1 VRILSISGEN
11 VASLGRFTVRLDQEP
26 LRSAGIFA
34 IVGPTGAGKSSL
46 LDALCLAL
54 YHQVPRLADAVA
66 QGITFPSALGA
77 VSVRD
82 AAHLVRR
89 GTRTA
94 FAEVEFVAGDG
105 VAYRAHW
112 GYRAPKRKG
121 AASQEETWLAD
132 AATGKILFD
141 RKKECAERIQE
152 LLGLDFAQFT
162 RTVLLAQGQFAAF
175 LKSNVADER
184 ATILERLTGT
194 ELYARIGKAIAERK
208 GAETHRLD
216 ELRERR
222 QALPLLG
229 AEERAAAETARAR
242 VTAELL
248 AIAGSAE
255 RVEGARQL
263 ALERQRVEAEA
274 AAVEP
279 ALAEA
284 TAQIEALEPQVAAR
298 AGAQAALEQRWQALQ
313 PALDRAIELDARIA
327 TLSATL
333 AAQGDA
339 LARQRQ
345 AQLDREAQLV
355 RAREDLAR
363 RERELGEREEWLAAQ
378 AHLAPLARE
387 RRFVAE
393 QLSCYLA
400 QHRRRRELGER
411 IEQVRVGLPAAVAAE
426 EDVRRRLAEVAGR
439 LVGVEVARLP
449 GRLEELARR
458 ERQLELGGAIAA
470 ARQRRDDA
478 ARVAAGL
485 ASGLAAANERVE
497 HAERAYGAG
506 AEVAEGAVARLRAR
520 LEEGQPCPVCGAT
533 SHPYRAL
540 TEAALREQVEALR
553 SERAAAVAERDALRE
568 QEQRARAVQAQAVE
582 ELTRL
587 EPALEALRVEDPEV
601 LACVTPDA
609 VAALRARL
617 QARLEASQ
625 ALPALELELEQSSGE
640 LRRLRESLAHLEE
653 EARSSEDGRAEAER
667 KLAPLWAVAEW
678 RAPLE
683 ARGEPFLEEQR
694 AALEQHAVTEQ
705 AVGELRLALAPLARA
720 VEGQEAEVKAVA
732 AALQRQDEQHAALRK
747 EVEVVAEERRQ
758 VLEGEPVALVRA
770 RWQDE
775 LEAAR
780 RARTE
785 LEAALGQA
793 REARTGLA
801 NRRQA
806 ARDAAAQAARSLA
819 ELGPACAQALAPL
832 ALDAGPAPV
841 DFAAAPGAELLAWL
855 TRVQRGLDAR
865 REALQVE
872 GGALAERLRQD
883 DERRAEGTRLDGAI
897 AAQQEVAGR
906 WEQLYQLLGVGEGK
920 AFRALAQQLS
930 LELLLVQTNRH
941 LTAITPRYELRQLP
955 ASMHF
960 VVVDHDGYDAERP
973 VHTLSGGET
982 FLVSL
987 ALALGLSALVSGGHA
1002 IETLF
1007 IDEGFGSLDGDTLR
1021 HVMRALDA
1029 LHSQGR
1035 KVGLVTH
1042 VEEMKERIPVRVEVR
1057 RVGPGLSEVC
1067 LVG

>member
-1 VRILSISGEN
+1 MRILSISGEN

-66 QGITFPSALGA
+66 QGVTFQSALGA
-77 VSVRD
+77 VSIKD

-105 VAYRAHW
+105 ATYRARW
-112 GYRAPKRKG
+112 GYRAPRRKG
-121 AASQEETWLAD
+121 AAPQEETWLAD
-132 AATGKILFD
+132 AVSGEVLCD
-141 RKKECAERIQE
+141 RKKECAERIQG

-175 LKSNVADER
+175 LKSNVAEER
-184 ATILERLTGT
+184 ATILEQLTGT
-194 ELYARIGKAIAERK
+194 ELYTRIGKAISERK
-208 GAETHRLD
+208 GAETHRLG

-222 QALPLLG
+222 FAIPLLG
-229 AEERAAAETARAR
+229 TEERTEAQAARAR
-242 VTAELL
+242 VAAELL
-248 AIAGSAE
+248 AIAGPAE

-263 ALERQRVEAEA
+263 AVERQRAEAEEASVRPALDEA
-274 AAVEP
+274 AAQIA
-279 ALAEA
+279 ALAPQGA
-284 TAQIEALEPQVAAR
+284 AL
-298 AGAQAALEQRWQALQ
+298 AGAQAVLEQRWQALQ
-313 PALDRAIELDARIA
+313 PELDRAIGLDTRIA
-327 TLSATL
+327 TLSAEL
-333 AAQGDA
+333 AAQRDA

-345 AQLDREAQLV
+345 AQLAREEQLA
-355 RAREDLAR
+355 RAREDLGR
-363 RERELGEREEWLAAQ
+363 REREHGELEEWLAAR

-393 QLSCYLA
+393 QLGCYLA
-400 QHRRRRELGER
+400 LHRLRLELGER
-411 IEQVRVGLPAAVAAE
+411 LEQARAALPAAVAAE
-426 EDVRRRLAEVAGR
+426 DGVRLRIAEVAGR

-458 ERQLELGGAIAA
+458 ERQLDLGGAIDA

-478 ARVAAGL
+478 ERVAAGL
-485 ASGLAAANERVE
+485 APDLAAANGRVE
-497 HAERAYGAG
+497 RAEQAYGAG
-506 AEVAEGAVARLRAR
+506 VGVTEGAVALLRAR

-533 SHPYRAL
+533 GHPYRAF

-553 SERAAAVAERDALRE
+553 GERDAAVAERDALRE
-568 QEQRARAVQAQAVE
+568 QEQRARAGQGQADE
-582 ELTRL
+582 ELARL
-587 EPALEALRVEDPEV
+587 EPARQAVRVEEPEAL
-601 LACVTPDA
+601 ACASPDA
-609 VAALRARL
+609 VAELRAQL
-617 QARLEASQ
+617 QAWLQASQ
-625 ALPALELELEQSSGE
+625 ALPALELELEQRSGE
-640 LRRLRESLAHLEE
+640 LRRLRESIAHLEDD
-653 EARSSEDGRAEAER
+653 ARSSEEGRGEAER
-667 KLAPLWAVAEW
+667 KLAPLWAVAAW
-678 RAPLE
+678 RAELE
-683 ARGEPFLEEQR
+683 ARGEPFFEEQR
-694 AALEQHAVTEQ
+694 AALEQHAATEQ
-705 AVGELRLALAPLARA
+705 AAGELRLALEPLARA
-720 VEGQEAEVKAVA
+720 VEGQVAEVKAVA
-732 AALQRQDEQHAALRK
+732 AELARQDEQHAARAT
-747 EVEVVAEERRQ
+747 EVAAVEAERRQ
-758 VLEGEPVALVRA
+758 VLEGEAVALVRA
-770 RWQDE
+770 RWQGE

-780 RARTE
+780 QSRNE
-785 LEAALGQA
+785 LETALGQA

-801 NRRQA
+801 TRS
-806 ARDAAAQAARSLA
+806 AAAQAAAAQATRSLA
-819 ELGPACAQALAPL
+819 ELGPDCARALEPL
-832 ALDAGPAPV
+832 ALEVGPAPV
-841 DFAAAPGAELLAWL
+841 DFAATPGAELLAWL
-855 TRVQRGLDAR
+855 TRAQQGLDAW
-865 REALQVE
+865 REALQSE
-872 GGALAERLRQD
+872 AGALAERLRQD
-883 DERRAEGTRLDGAI
+883 DERRAEGTRLEGEI
-897 AAQQEVAGR
+897 AAQQEVTGR

-920 AFRALAQQLS
+920 AFRTLAQQLS

-960 VVVDHDGYDAERP
+960 VVVDHDSYDAERP

-982 FLVSL
+982 FVVSL
-987 ALALGLSALVSGGHA
+987 ALALGLSALVSGDHA

-1042 VEEMKERIPVRVEVR
+1042 VEEMKERIPVRIEIR